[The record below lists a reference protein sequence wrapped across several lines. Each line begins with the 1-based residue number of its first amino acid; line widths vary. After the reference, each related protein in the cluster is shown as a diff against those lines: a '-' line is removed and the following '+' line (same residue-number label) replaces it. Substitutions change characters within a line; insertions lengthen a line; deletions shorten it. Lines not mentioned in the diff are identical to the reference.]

1 MALTQTHLNTLV
13 AAWAAGTTSV
23 TIDGKRVDYRSMR
36 DLTTAIATTAAA
48 LGVPNPLHATRSA
61 SRTSVTKFS
70 RG

>member
-13 AAWAAGTTSV
+13 EAWASGTTSV

-36 DLTTAIATTAAA
+36 DLATAIAATAAA
-48 LGVPNPLHATRSA
+48 LGVANPLHATQA
-61 SRTSVTKFS
+61 APRTSVTKFS

>member
-13 AAWAAGTTSV
+13 EAWASGTTSV

-36 DLTTAIATTAAA
+36 DLAAAIATTAAA
-48 LGVPNPLHATRSA
+48 LGVPNPLHAPRPSL
-61 SRTSVTKFS
+61 RTSVTKFS

>member
-13 AAWAAGTTSV
+13 EAWAAGTTSV

-36 DLTTAIATTAAA
+36 DLETAIAVTAKAIGAA
-48 LGVPNPLHATRSA
+48 NPLHPARPV

>member
-13 AAWAAGTTSV
+13 EAWASGTTSV

-36 DLTTAIATTAAA
+36 DLTTAIAATAAA
-48 LGVPNPLHATRSA
+48 LGVPNPLYAA
-61 SRTSVTKFS
+61 QPAPRTSITKFS